1 MKKIILFVCAVAMA
15 VSCSLTGGS
24 YQKYQI
30 VTTFDY
36 QNMGVNYT
44 EAFGPDSVYYDAVSK
59 YGPYWQDLLFNHKIG
74 DSNEFLGGFAV
85 SYLAPSGMGE
95 KKMDYVYNDFK
106 VAGPALPNN
115 KLNTYAVYYQNPEKD
130 IYMPEHAIAFP
141 YVKNGSCEPVGC
153 YLTNTVEVAD
163 AIKENFQLGDR
174 FTVTA
179 IGYLDGKKT
188 GEVEMVLA
196 DYSAKNDSIVSIWTP
211 FELKAL
217 GEIEFIDFEVAS
229 TNPNVPAYFCIDN
242 LVYNAELIY

>member
-1 MKKIILFVCAVAMA
+1 MKRLFFVLFSLIMIS
-15 VSCSLTGGS
+15 SCLDDGS
-24 YQKYQI
+24 GTI
-30 VTTFDY
+30 ETFTDTVTFTY
-36 QNMGVNYT
+36 PT
-44 EAFGPDSVYYDAVSK
+44 LAFRSDSTY
-59 YGPYWQDLLFNHKIG
+59 FNNGKTPQGFGYNGMMNFYHKLG
-74 DSNEFLGGFAV
+74 SDNTVFHGGFIL
-85 SYLAPSGMGE
+85 SCLEMPLSLNTEGLNNTYRCYLKIE
-95 KKMDYVYNDFK
+95 KQFS
-106 VAGPALPNN
+106 
-115 KLNTYAVYYQNPEKD
+115 NTYAVYYQNPEKD